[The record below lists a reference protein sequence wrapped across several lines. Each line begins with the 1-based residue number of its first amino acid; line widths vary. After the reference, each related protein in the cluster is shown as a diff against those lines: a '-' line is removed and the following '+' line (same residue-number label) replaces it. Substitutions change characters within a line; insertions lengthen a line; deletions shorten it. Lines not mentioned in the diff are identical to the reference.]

1 MGVCALPTKKVGAL
15 LIWEAA
21 GMSHACGHTVGTV
34 TEGRERAGAAAA
46 PSGARSSAMLYRH
59 ILGLSVIFSVFN

>member
-21 GMSHACGHTVGTV
+21 DMSHACGHTVGTV
-34 TEGRERAGAAAA
+34 TEGQERAGPGAAAA
-46 PSGARSSAMLYRH
+46 PSGARSSLIPYRYRLH
-59 ILGLSVIFSVFN
+59 H

>member
-21 GMSHACGHTVGTV
+21 DMSHACGPTVGTV
-34 TEGRERAGAAAA
+34 TEGRERAGAAGSSQGHGR
-46 PSGARSSAMLYRH
+46 PGTRARC
-59 ILGLSVIFSVFN
+59 VIGEPCTV